1 MDILFKTKKLA
12 KCCLEERVMNKVMG
26 TRGSRKLK
34 ARLADLRAASD
45 ILQVHRGRPHQ
56 LKGKFAN
63 CIAFDLD
70 AGKRL
75 VVEAAADPLPELPD
89 GGLDW
94 RRVVAIRVVFIG
106 DFHG

>member
-1 MDILFKTKKLA
+1 LDVLFKTKKLA
-12 KCCLEERVMNKVMG
+12 KCCLEERVMSKALG
-26 TRGSRKLK
+26 ARGSRKLK

-56 LKGKFAN
+56 LKGQFAG

-70 AGKRL
+70 AGRRL
-75 VVEAAADPLPELPD
+75 VVEAVAEPLPELPD

-94 RRVVAIRVVFIG
+94 RNVVAVRVVFIG
-106 DFHG
+106 DYHG